1 MAIRIKEK
9 YIAKLKRQTL
19 IIDRLLNENGLINV
33 ESIRR
38 WYRNNDPNGPLTSL
52 PNIKILAHGL
62 NINEDELTEQ
72 TENGTHKVRKRG
84 TNLVGAG

>member
-1 MAIRIKEK
+1 MALRIKEK
-9 YIAKLKRQTL
+9 YIKKLKRQTL
-19 IIDRLLNENGLINV
+19 IIDRLLKENGLINV

-62 NINEDELTEQ
+62 NIDEDELTEQ
-72 TENGTHKVRKRG
+72 AKNGTHKIRKRSPG
-84 TNLVGAG
+84 PVVSG

>member
-9 YIAKLKRQTL
+9 YITKLKRQTL
-19 IIDRLLNENGLINV
+19 IIEKLLEENGLKNV

-52 PNIKILAHGL
+52 PNIKILASGL
-62 NINEDELTEQ
+62 YINEDELTEQ
-72 TENGTHKVRKRG
+72 AENGTHKIRKRSTG
-84 TNLVGAG
+84 TVGAG